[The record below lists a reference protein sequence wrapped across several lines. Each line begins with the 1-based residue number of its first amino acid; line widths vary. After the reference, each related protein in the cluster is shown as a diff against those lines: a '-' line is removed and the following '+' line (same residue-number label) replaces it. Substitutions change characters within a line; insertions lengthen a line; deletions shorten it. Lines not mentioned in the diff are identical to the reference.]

1 MIMPVH
7 VTTKEMVACFTFPVI
22 LLCSDLRTFYLIYA
36 GSQVT
41 TQLLA
46 THTPQVESLTKD
58 PTCVKPI
65 VTDTGDGQSST
76 QVC

>member
-1 MIMPVH
+1 MKRNQKQTLINSNEVE
-7 VTTKEMVACFTFPVI
+7 KYFFYSFKC
-22 LLCSDLRTFYLIYA
+22 TFYMFIGA

-41 TQLLA
+41 MQLSA

-65 VTDTGDGQSST
+65 VADTGDGQSST
-76 QVC
+76 QVH